1 MLCYVCMYAYHLP
14 PTTEWK
20 LSYVKLC
27 ALESFRPWVP
37 KYFRTIAV
45 FKSFLSKRPKSHRCE
60 LVTSAAFFFV
70 VTLAWRGH
78 WGVGSTSLAGDGFLV
93 ILEVTQGH
101 QGRSEQQTMATPVFK
116 SKNDTVKTWRQQNQ
130 QGLSAPHKFP
140 VHGSEFMEAWCADS
154 WGSVGPH
161 SIW

>member
-1 MLCYVCMYAYHLP
+1 MYVCISS
-14 PTTEWK
+14 TTDHRVETQLCKIMCPWK
-20 LSYVKLC
+20 FQALSPEIFPNDCGFQVL
-27 ALESFRPWVP
+27 SFQ
-37 KYFRTIAV
+37 TSQIAPLWTGHV
-45 FKSFLSKRPKSHRCE
+45 SSL
-60 LVTSAAFFFV
+60 FFV

-140 VHGSEFMEAWCADS
+140 VHGSEFMETWCADS